1 MVLWHPACVDAA
13 GIVMEGKM
21 IKIVFC
27 VIVFIALAVWAVHF
41 WIGAQ
46 TGDGTSV
53 LWLVAIVTAFLAFL
67 ALVVRPW
74 FWLRSLLI
82 AGALAFG
89 ALLVDQV
96 AYSVWHDRFQ
106 SFVTSLRDD
115 VQKGSPD
122 LAQRMDLRPASVR
135 IQPGQALQFTFEPPL
150 LAWTYHVDATS
161 PRGHAMVSRWHRLL
175 ARAAAG
181 TAIDPVAETIVEPHQ
196 AFSVSVAT
204 SEDVLACRDEHDR
217 RWMLSV
223 EAAPGG
229 RSL

>member
-1 MVLWHPACVDAA
+1 
-13 GIVMEGKM
+13 M

-27 VIVFIALAVWAVHF
+27 VVVFIAMSAWGVHF
-41 WIGAQ
+41 WIGARA
-46 TGDGTSV
+46 GDGASV
-53 LWLVAIVTAFLAFL
+53 LWLVAIVTAFLGL
-67 ALVVRPW
+67 TALVVRPW

-82 AGALAFG
+82 VGALATG

-96 AYSVWHDRFQ
+96 AYSVWHDRFE

-115 VQKGSPD
+115 VEKGSPD
-122 LAQRMDLRPASVR
+122 LAERMDLRPTSVR
-135 IQPGQALQFTFEPPL
+135 IEPGQELLFRFEPPL

-161 PRGHAMVSRWHRLL
+161 PRGHAMVARWHRLL

-181 TAIDPVAETIVEPHQ
+181 TPIDPVAETIVEPHQ

-229 RSL
+229 RAL